1 MSAES
6 ELLTA
11 IVASTRDR
19 LQAAACSVALVE
31 DGELVFRAAS
41 GAGAAEILGVRLP
54 IGRGIAGW
62 VVTSGQAIAVSDVH
76 RDQRFDA
83 ETAQSTG
90 YLPTSILAVPVE
102 DDEGPI
108 GVLEVLDRT
117 SETHDLDV
125 AGDAARQIG
134 LVVELTRNGAEV
146 DAVLADP
153 ALRDLIAL
161 VRRLGAADERDRAL
175 AVALLSA
182 VVEQRS
188 PAR

>member
-1 MSAES
+1 MSAET

-31 DGELVFRAAS
+31 EGELVFRAAS

-90 YLPTSILAVPVE
+90 YLPTNILAVPVE
-102 DDEGPI
+102 DDEGPNR
-108 GVLEVLDRT
+108 G
-117 SETHDLDV
+117 
-125 AGDAARQIG
+125 AGGARPHLG
-134 LVVELTRNGAEV
+134 
-146 DAVLADP
+146 DP
-153 ALRDLIAL
+153 
-161 VRRLGAADERDRAL
+161 
-175 AVALLSA
+175 
-182 VVEQRS
+182 
-188 PAR
+188 